1 MVAPNNEFGI
11 RTCVVLLNN
20 DDVVNYELQQK
31 KCQFLAGVDLR
42 CGQSTDLKVGEK
54 SKKDLQISGYKTKVY
69 HNKKRKRERDMFY
82 RRSIR
87 LSRQGFLNHKHGS
100 RHSVYF
106 KLRRHLIE
114 NFRAGLVTKISCNN
128 CYVKLTP
135 LDLSNYIYTD
145 SSDTA
150 TISTDGGS
158 ESIANESTSS
168 QSSTASFADDDV
180 GPQVPFERNLQ
191 IALPPL
197 PIHVLD
203 QRPASASFMR
213 GRTFDVSKL
222 DQDRSHLSATHTN
235 IMLLFIFYVYCFY
248 HLWTILFKSIPEVAF
263 FHDLS
268 ANLALATNR
277 GVRAENVPFKPNPFA
292 RGKCIGRVKDLH
304 VVMIIGNS
312 H

>member
-1 MVAPNNEFGI
+1 MVAPNSEFGI
-11 RTCVVLLNN
+11 RPCAVLLNN

-31 KCQFLAGVDLR
+31 KYYFLAGVDLR
-42 CGQSTDLKVGEK
+42 CGQSTDKNVNEK
-54 SKKDLQISGYKTKVY
+54 SKKGLRIPDHKTKSY
-69 HNKKRKRERDMFY
+69 HVKKRKRERDMFY

-87 LSRQGFLNHKHGS
+87 LSRQGFLNHRRGT

-158 ESIANESTSS
+158 EGIANDSTSS
-168 QSSTASFADDDV
+168 QSSTISSADEDV
-180 GPQVPFERNLQ
+180 GPQIRFGRSLQ

-213 GRTFDVSKL
+213 GRTFEYCFKV
-222 DQDRSHLSATHTN
+222 RSGSQSLIGISGVKRGA
-235 IMLLFIFYVYCFY
+235 MLLFNFLYA
-248 HLWTILFKSIPEVAF
+248 LL
-263 FHDLS
+263 LS
-268 ANLALATNR
+268 YLDN
-277 GVRAENVPFKPNPFA
+277 
-292 RGKCIGRVKDLH
+292 
-304 VVMIIGNS
+304 II
-312 H
+312 

>member
-1 MVAPNNEFGI
+1 MVN
-11 RTCVVLLNN
+11 
-20 DDVVNYELQQK
+20 
-31 KCQFLAGVDLR
+31 
-42 CGQSTDLKVGEK
+42 EK
-54 SKKDLQISGYKTKVY
+54 SKRDLRISDFKTKTY
-69 HNKKRKRERDMFY
+69 YSKKRKRERNMFY

-87 LSRQGFLNHKHGS
+87 LSRHGFLNHKHGS

-114 NFRAGLVTKISCNN
+114 NLRAGLVTKISCNN
-128 CYVKLTP
+128 CFVKLTP

-168 QSSTASFADDDV
+168 QSSTVSSTDYDV
-180 GPQVPFERNLQ
+180 GSQVPFGRNLQ

-213 GRTFDVSKL
+213 GRTF
-222 DQDRSHLSATHTN
+222 
-235 IMLLFIFYVYCFY
+235 
-248 HLWTILFKSIPEVAF
+248 E
-263 FHDLS
+263 
-268 ANLALATNR
+268 
-277 GVRAENVPFKPNPFA
+277 
-292 RGKCIGRVKDLH
+292 
-304 VVMIIGNS
+304 
-312 H
+312 

>member
-1 MVAPNNEFGI
+1 MVAPYNEFGI
-11 RTCVVLLNN
+11 RPCVVLLNN
-20 DDVVNYELQQK
+20 DDVLNYEIQQK

-42 CGQSTDLKVGEK
+42 CGQSVSQSARENSL
-54 SKKDLQISGYKTKVY
+54 KDLRNPFNKPKFRHT
-69 HNKKRKRERDMFY
+69 KKRKRERDMFY

-87 LSRQGFLNHKHGS
+87 LSRQGFLNHNLSTH
-100 RHSVYF
+100 HSVYF

-135 LDLSNYIYTD
+135 LDLSNYVYTD

-150 TISTDGGS
+150 TVSTDSGS
-158 ESIANESTSS
+158 SSIANESTSS
-168 QSSTASFADDDV
+168 QSSAISSADEDSSS
-180 GPQVPFERNLQ
+180 QVPFGRNLQ

-222 DQDRSHLSATHTN
+222 DQDR
-235 IMLLFIFYVYCFY
+235 
-248 HLWTILFKSIPEVAF
+248 
-263 FHDLS
+263 
-268 ANLALATNR
+268 
-277 GVRAENVPFKPNPFA
+277 
-292 RGKCIGRVKDLH
+292 GR
-304 VVMIIGNS
+304 
-312 H
+312 